1 MNLGHQSETRVIQVG
16 SSVRTPL
23 TANGAFACLAQLPQY
38 ARKSSNLEVFF
49 RCKSLFDGLTK
60 VSTAM

>member
-1 MNLGHQSETRVIQVG
+1 MKTTRAMMRRRPNVESLEQ
-16 SSVRTPL
+16 RALL
-23 TANGAFACLAQLPQY
+23 TQLPQY